1 MSESEKPQE
10 TPQQAQPP
18 PWIAARAQAQEVEAA
33 SAAASTARAQAGYW
47 GQPAMRERL
56 AQLEQLLREAPSD
69 PRVGEWARKTE
80 DLRKRLAQEVPPGA
94 QDRSGTGRT

>member
-10 TPQQAQPP
+10 TPQPP
-18 PWIAARAQAQEVEAA
+18 PWIAARAQAQEVAAA

-69 PRVGEWARKTE
+69 PRVGEWVKKAE
-80 DLRKRLAQEVPPGA
+80 DLRKRLTQEVPPGA
-94 QDRSGTGRT
+94 QDRPGTGRT

>member
-10 TPQQAQPP
+10 TPQQPQPP
-18 PWIAARAQAQEVEAA
+18 PWIAARAQADVEAA

-69 PRVGEWARKTE
+69 PRAGEWARK
-80 DLRKRLAQEVPPGA
+80 AEVPPGA
-94 QDRSGTGRT
+94 RDRSGTGRT